1 MSEKKRILSG
11 ITSSGRLTLGN
22 YIGALDNWVKLST
35 DYDAFYFVA
44 DLHAITVRQEP
55 AQLRKLTL
63 QSIAQYIACGLDPEQ
78 NTLFIQS
85 HVSAHAELAWV
96 LNCMTY
102 MGELN
107 RMTQFKDKSAKSADN
122 LNAGLYT
129 YPVLMAADILLY
141 QADLVP
147 VGDDQKQHLEIARDI
162 ATRFNNRYSET
173 FVVPEA
179 YNPKV
184 GARIMSLQEPT
195 AKMSKSD
202 ENINATV
209 YITDEPDAIVRKF
222 KRAVTDSVGVIQIA
236 DDQSGV
242 KNLLTIYSAMSGESV
257 DSVVDRFAGKGYGD
271 LKMATA
277 EVVVDKLTPIRE
289 EYLRLLDDK
298 DYLQTVYRNGAERAR
313 KIAYKTLG
321 KVYRKTGFVGR

>member
-55 AQLRKLTL
+55 AMLRKLTL
-63 QSIAQYIACGLDPEQ
+63 QSIAQYIACGLDPEK

-107 RMTQFKDKSAKSADN
+107 RMTQFKDKSSKSADN

-162 ATRFNNRYSET
+162 AMRFNNRYSET
-173 FVVPEA
+173 FVVPEG

-202 ENINATV
+202 ENTNATV

-222 KRAVTDSVGVIQIA
+222 KRAVTDSAGVIQIA
-236 DDQSGV
+236 DDQPGV

-257 DSVVDRFAGKGYGD
+257 DSVVERFVGKGYGD

-277 EVVVDKLTPIRE
+277 EVVVDKLRPIRE

-298 DYLQTVYRNGAERAR
+298 DYLQSVYRSGAAHAA
-313 KIAYKTLG
+313 KIAYKTLA
-321 KVYRKTGFVGR
+321 KVYRKTGFVAK